1 MRVYWDPSITIEIT
15 VGQAF
20 AISLEAIPST
30 GYTWQAE
37 YDAAVVDL
45 LKPQEFIPDSSAIGG
60 GGAERFEFWA
70 KQLGETQLKMK
81 CKREW
86 EANPRE
92 IKLFR
97 VYIAQ

>member
-1 MRVYWDPSITIEIT
+1 MRVYRDPSIPIEVT

-20 AISLEAIPST
+20 AISLESVPST

-37 YDAAVVDL
+37 YDPAMVAL
-45 LKPQEFIPDSSAIGG
+45 LTQRFVPTSSAIGG
-60 GGAERFEFWA
+60 GGAETFEFQA

-81 CKREW
+81 YQREW
-86 EANPRE
+86 ETDARE

-97 VYIAQ
+97 VHISS

>member
-1 MRVYWDPSITIEIT
+1 MRVYRDPSIPIEVT
-15 VGQAF
+15 VGQGF

-37 YDAAVVDL
+37 YDPAMVDL
-45 LKPQEFIPDSSAIGG
+45 LKPPKFVPDSSAIGG
-60 GGAERFEFWA
+60 GGVETFEFQA

-81 CKREW
+81 YQREW
-86 EANPRE
+86 ETDARE

-97 VYIAQ
+97 VHITQ